1 MWLLKS
7 NTFCLANSAA
17 ERQMTSHHIDST
29 TCGASCLRGRQK
41 RNRNMENCREG
52 CAEDVDGLWQVG
64 STWGRDEEGLAG
76 EEMEVWPRLL
86 KEKSLVARHTF

>member
-17 ERQMTSHHIDST
+17 ERQMTSHHIHST
-29 TCGASCLRGRQK
+29 TCGASCLRGKPK

-64 STWGRDEEGLAG
+64 SMGQRRGRSCRGGDGSLAS
-76 EEMEVWPRLL
+76 PR
-86 KEKSLVARHTF
+86 